1 MPQVRGMGDFVP
13 AKRGR
18 VELGASSTGTA
29 TFVID
34 FEEVSERAQ
43 DTPIYTV
50 YPAYTRLFLL

>member
-1 MPQVRGMGDFVP
+1 MGDFVP